1 MFYCYYK
8 YVDNNQRMLYLGHC
22 LQRHRRY
29 WHFAYFRESS
39 LLLRAHSPTTID
51 NGAIPHVHLNSV
63 HRELSSKSQF
73 KLINY
78 SSYVLRP
85 LFSVAFLL
93 FFAKKKDLKIMV
105 TITKGV
111 QTFDGKIPVT
121 LLVDD
126 VETANTLVKM
136 AKDANVTVIEQ
147 DEDLNKSKNKT
158 TQDKLKQIIKNKGV
172 PNGTN

>member
-1 MFYCYYK
+1 
-8 YVDNNQRMLYLGHC
+8 
-22 LQRHRRY
+22 
-29 WHFAYFRESS
+29 
-39 LLLRAHSPTTID
+39 
-51 NGAIPHVHLNSV
+51 
-63 HRELSSKSQF
+63 
-73 KLINY
+73 
-78 SSYVLRP
+78 
-85 LFSVAFLL
+85 
-93 FFAKKKDLKIMV
+93 MV

-111 QTFDGKIPVT
+111 KTYDGKIPVT

-126 VETANTLVKM
+126 VEVANTLVKM

>member
-1 MFYCYYK
+1 M
-8 YVDNNQRMLYLGHC
+8 
-22 LQRHRRY
+22 
-29 WHFAYFRESS
+29 
-39 LLLRAHSPTTID
+39 I
-51 NGAIPHVHLNSV
+51 
-63 HRELSSKSQF
+63 
-73 KLINY
+73 
-78 SSYVLRP
+78 
-85 LFSVAFLL
+85 
-93 FFAKKKDLKIMV
+93 

-111 QTFDGKIPVT
+111 QTYDGKIPVT

-147 DEDLNKSKNKT
+147 DDDLNKSKNKT